1 MKVALLGDVHAN
13 LPALEVVL
21 EHAMQQGIGAIWN
34 IGDFLGYGAYP
45 DEVVKR
51 LRHEGAIN
59 IIGNYD
65 LKVLRFPKKKRKWRK
80 SKLPEKYLAFQWAY
94 ENLSEDSR
102 RYLSS
107 LPEEIRMQ
115 VAGKSIL
122 IIHGSPLSNEECLYP
137 ETPKKRLRKL
147 SQVAQADIIIFG
159 HSHQH
164 FARLVDDVW
173 FINTGTVGRPDD
185 GDPRAC
191 YAILQITDGIVSTYH
206 HRVAYDVNQSVAA
219 IRERGLPEAFAQM
232 MLQGRN
238 LDTVL
243 SRMT

>member
-51 LRHEGAIN
+51 LRHEGAIS

-122 IIHGSPLSNEECLYP
+122 ITHGSPLSNEECLYP

-164 FARLVDDVW
+164 FASLVDDVW

-191 YAILQITDGIVSTYH
+191 YAILQITDGIVSTHH

-232 MLQGRN
+232 MLQART
-238 LDTVL
+238 LETVL
-243 SRMT
+243 GIT